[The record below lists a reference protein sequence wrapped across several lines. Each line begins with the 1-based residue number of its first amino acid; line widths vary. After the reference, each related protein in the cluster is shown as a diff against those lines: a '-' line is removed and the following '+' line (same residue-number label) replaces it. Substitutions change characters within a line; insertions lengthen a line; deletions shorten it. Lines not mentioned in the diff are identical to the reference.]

1 MIRSP
6 HRSWHPRIRWLPR
19 IPGQT
24 SPAIDDPLID
34 TSQTHDGRALIRR
47 MAHDGRHWLR
57 PGSIASALV
66 SLVNIGVPMALGR
79 AIDDGVVAGDATALA
94 GWLALVALA
103 YVVRAAAQTARMQT
117 NVGAAVSEHDL
128 RVQALER
135 IIAPEGIGGPP
146 RLPGDLLSVLVTDVR
161 TVSRSFIALAS
172 IPGNVVTLFGSL
184 IAMAL
189 INGWLVLAMVCA
201 IPLLILLS
209 VKGVAPVKRSTRR
222 ERRAEAAVAG
232 SAADLTSGLR
242 VIQGLSASRRATV
255 RFRVVSREGLAA
267 TLRTRR
273 VRGVYTGTVNAS
285 VGVFIT
291 VLTVLAGWLTLD
303 GRISVGSLVTVVGLA
318 QTLGPPLRA
327 LGVDTATMLANAH
340 ASGDRFCELHDSP
353 AAWQVPPDDSER
365 PAPADRPDGSSRIYE
380 SPGGQGGEGPR
391 NHPTYPGDTYSD
403 DHPGRTPV
411 HLHVQVEDPS
421 LQLDVPPGAHL
432 GIVAPQQVCDALAQ
446 DIVHGS
452 HTLLNGV
459 PASQLSPARK
469 RALVLVAP
477 RSPELFDDT
486 VQANIMLGS
495 TRDDMLDAVVRAAAL
510 DTTIAELPHGLQTG
524 VGEGGRHVSG
534 GQRQRLALA
543 RALLHA
549 PDGLVLIDPTTS
561 IDAAT
566 TAAIAERMGELRA
579 GRTTLIATTSPAL
592 LDRMDEVVLFDDDGH
607 LVARAPHRELLG
619 HDGYREM
626 LS

>member
-66 SLVNIGVPMALGR
+66 SLVNIGVPMVLGR
-79 AIDDGVVAGDATALA
+79 AIDDGVVAGDAAALA

-146 RLPGDLLSVLVTDVR
+146 RLPGDLLAVLVTDVR
-161 TVSRSFIALAS
+161 TVSRSFIALTS

-189 INGWLVLAMVCA
+189 INGWLVLATVCT

-242 VIQGLSASRRATV
+242 VIQGLSAARRATA
-255 RFRVVSREGLAA
+255 RFRVASREGLAA

-273 VRGVYTGTVNAS
+273 VKGVYTGTVNAS

-353 AAWQVPPDDSER
+353 AAWQVHPDDEH
-365 PAPADRPDGSSRIYE
+365 PTCPDGSSRIDE

-391 NHPTYPGDTYSD
+391 SHPTHPGDTYSD

-446 DIVHGS
+446 AIVHGS

-543 RALLHA
+543 RALIHA

>member
-1 MIRSP
+1 
-6 HRSWHPRIRWLPR
+6 
-19 IPGQT
+19 
-24 SPAIDDPLID
+24 
-34 TSQTHDGRALIRR
+34 
-47 MAHDGRHWLR
+47 
-57 PGSIASALV
+57 
-66 SLVNIGVPMALGR
+66 MALHETFSL
-79 AIDDGVVAGDATALA
+79 GVDPELGLQAEIAALNAQFEDAVAQDILQASIRHQFAGEIAMVSSFGADSAVLLHMVSQVDPSTPVLFVDTVKLFPATILYRDE
-94 GWLALVALA
+94 L
-103 YVVRAAAQTARMQT
+103 
-117 NVGAAVSEHDL
+117 
-128 RVQALER
+128 
-135 IIAPEGIGGPP
+135 IAKLG
-146 RLPGDLLSVLVTDVR
+146 LTDVR
-161 TVSRSFIALAS
+161 TFKPSKDDLAEKDPAGMLWMSDTDACCHIRKVVPLERALHGFEAWISGRKRHQSSTRSELDFFEIDA
-172 IPGNVVTLFGSL
+172 GRVK
-184 IAMAL
+184 
-189 INGWLVLAMVCA
+189 IN
-201 IPLLILLS
+201 PLLILLS

-365 PAPADRPDGSSRIYE
+365 PAPAGRPDGSSRINSSE
-380 SPGGQGGEGPR
+380 SPNGCPDA
-391 NHPTYPGDTYSD
+391 NPTGNPTHSD
-403 DHPGRTPV
+403 SPPLHTPV

-446 DIVHGS
+446 TIVHGS

-459 PASQLSPARK
+459 PASQLGPARK

-543 RALLHA
+543 RALIHA

>member
-6 HRSWHPRIRWLPR
+6 HRSWHPRVRWLPR

-24 SPAIDDPLID
+24 PPAIDDPLID

-66 SLVNIGVPMALGR
+66 SLVNIGVPMVLGR

-146 RLPGDLLSVLVTDVR
+146 RLPGDLLAVLVTDVR
-161 TVSRSFIALAS
+161 TVSRSFIALTS

-189 INGWLVLAMVCA
+189 INGWLVLATVCA

-232 SAADLTSGLR
+232 AAADLTSGLR
-242 VIQGLSASRRATV
+242 VIQGLSASRRATA
-255 RFRVVSREGLAA
+255 RFRVASREGLAA

-273 VRGVYTGTVNAS
+273 VKGVYTGTVNAS

-353 AAWQVPPDDSER
+353 VAWQVHPDDEHPTST
-365 PAPADRPDGSSRIYE
+365 DRSDGSSRIDE

-391 NHPTYPGDTYSD
+391 SHPTYSG

-446 DIVHGS
+446 AIVHGS

-495 TRDDMLDAVVRAAAL
+495 TRDDMLDVVVRAAAL

-543 RALLHA
+543 RALIHA

-592 LDRMDEVVLFDDDGH
+592 LDRMDEVVLFDDAGH

-619 HDGYREM
+619 HDGYRGM

>member
-1 MIRSP
+1 VIRSP
-6 HRSWHPRIRWLPR
+6 HRSWHPRIRRLPR

-66 SLVNIGVPMALGR
+66 SLVNIGVPMVLGR

-146 RLPGDLLSVLVTDVR
+146 RLPGDLLAVLVTDVR
-161 TVSRSFIALAS
+161 MVSRSFIALTS

-189 INGWLVLAMVCA
+189 INGWLVLATVCT

-242 VIQGLSASRRATV
+242 VIQGLSAARRATA
-255 RFRVVSREGLAA
+255 RFRVASREGLAA

-273 VRGVYTGTVNAS
+273 VKGVYTGTVNAS

-340 ASGDRFCELHDSP
+340 ASGDRFCELHDSA
-353 AAWQVPPDDSER
+353 AAWQVHPDDEHPTST
-365 PAPADRPDGSSRIYE
+365 DRPDGSSRIDE

-391 NHPTYPGDTYSD
+391 SHPTYPDCTCSGDR
-403 DHPGRTPV
+403 PGRTPV

-446 DIVHGS
+446 AIVHGS

-459 PASQLSPARK
+459 PASQLGPARK

-543 RALLHA
+543 RALIHA

-592 LDRMDEVVLFDDDGH
+592 LDRMDEVVLFDDAGH

>member
-1 MIRSP
+1 VIRSP

-66 SLVNIGVPMALGR
+66 SLVNIGVPMVLGR

-135 IIAPEGIGGPP
+135 IIAPEGIGGSP
-146 RLPGDLLSVLVTDVR
+146 RLPGDLLAVLVTDVR
-161 TVSRSFIALAS
+161 MVSRSFIALTS

-189 INGWLVLAMVCA
+189 INGWLVLATVCT

-242 VIQGLSASRRATV
+242 VIQGLSAARRATA
-255 RFRVVSREGLAA
+255 RFRVASREGLAA

-273 VRGVYTGTVNAS
+273 VKGVYTGTVNAS

-353 AAWQVPPDDSER
+353 AAWQVHPDDEHPTST
-365 PAPADRPDGSSRIYE
+365 DRPDGSSRIDE

-391 NHPTYPGDTYSD
+391 SHPTYPDCTCSGDR
-403 DHPGRTPV
+403 PGRTPV

-446 DIVHGS
+446 AIVHGS

-459 PASQLSPARK
+459 PASQLGPARK

-543 RALLHA
+543 RALIHA

-592 LDRMDEVVLFDDDGH
+592 LDRMDEVVLFDDAGH

>member
-189 INGWLVLAMVCA
+189 INGWLVLATVCT

-303 GRISVGSLVTVVGLA
+303 GRISVGGLVTVVGLA

-365 PAPADRPDGSSRIYE
+365 SAPAGRPDGNSRINSGE
-380 SPGGQGGEGPR
+380 SPDGFPDANPTGSPTHSDS
-391 NHPTYPGDTYSD
+391 HPL
-403 DHPGRTPV
+403 HTPV

-446 DIVHGS
+446 AIVHGS

-543 RALLHA
+543 RALIHA

>member
-66 SLVNIGVPMALGR
+66 SLVNIGVPMVLGR

-135 IIAPEGIGGPP
+135 IIAPEGIGGSP
-146 RLPGDLLSVLVTDVR
+146 RLPGDLLAVLVTDVR
-161 TVSRSFIALAS
+161 MVSRSFIALTS

-189 INGWLVLAMVCA
+189 INGWLVLATVCT

-242 VIQGLSASRRATV
+242 VIQGLSAARRATA
-255 RFRVVSREGLAA
+255 RFRVANREGLAA

-273 VRGVYTGTVNAS
+273 VKGVYTGTVNAS

-353 AAWQVPPDDSER
+353 AAWQVHPDDEHPTST
-365 PAPADRPDGSSRIYE
+365 DRPDGSSRIDE

-391 NHPTYPGDTYSD
+391 SHPTYPDCTCSGDR
-403 DHPGRTPV
+403 PGRTPV

-446 DIVHGS
+446 AIVHGS

-459 PASQLSPARK
+459 PASQLGPARK

-543 RALLHA
+543 RALIHA

-592 LDRMDEVVLFDDDGH
+592 LDRMDEVVLFDDAGH

>member
-6 HRSWHPRIRWLPR
+6 HRSWHPRVRWLPR

-24 SPAIDDPLID
+24 PPAIDDPLID

-66 SLVNIGVPMALGR
+66 SLVNIGVPMVLGR

-146 RLPGDLLSVLVTDVR
+146 RLPGDLLAVLVTDVR
-161 TVSRSFIALAS
+161 TVSRSFIALTS

-189 INGWLVLAMVCA
+189 INGWLVLATVCA

-232 SAADLTSGLR
+232 AAADLTSGLR
-242 VIQGLSASRRATV
+242 VIQGLSASRRATA
-255 RFRVVSREGLAA
+255 RFRVASREGLAA

-273 VRGVYTGTVNAS
+273 VKGVYTGTVNAS

-365 PAPADRPDGSSRIYE
+365 PAPAGRPDGNSRINSSE
-380 SPGGQGGEGPR
+380 SPNGCPDA
-391 NHPTYPGDTYSD
+391 NPTGNPTHSD
-403 DHPGRTPV
+403 SPPLHTPV

>member
-189 INGWLVLAMVCA
+189 INGWLVLATVCT

-273 VRGVYTGTVNAS
+273 VKGVYTGTVNAS

-353 AAWQVPPDDSER
+353 VAWQVHPDDEHPTST
-365 PAPADRPDGSSRIYE
+365 DHPDGSSRIDE

-391 NHPTYPGDTYSD
+391 SHPTHPDGTYSD
-403 DHPGRTPV
+403 DPPRRTPV

-446 DIVHGS
+446 AIVHGS

-543 RALLHA
+543 RALIHA

-592 LDRMDEVVLFDDDGH
+592 LDRMDEVVLFDDASH

>member
-1 MIRSP
+1 M
-6 HRSWHPRIRWLPR
+6 
-19 IPGQT
+19 
-24 SPAIDDPLID
+24 
-34 TSQTHDGRALIRR
+34 
-47 MAHDGRHWLR
+47 
-57 PGSIASALV
+57 
-66 SLVNIGVPMALGR
+66 
-79 AIDDGVVAGDATALA
+79 
-94 GWLALVALA
+94 
-103 YVVRAAAQTARMQT
+103 
-117 NVGAAVSEHDL
+117 
-128 RVQALER
+128 
-135 IIAPEGIGGPP
+135 
-146 RLPGDLLSVLVTDVR
+146 
-161 TVSRSFIALAS
+161 
-172 IPGNVVTLFGSL
+172 
-184 IAMAL
+184 
-189 INGWLVLAMVCA
+189 
-201 IPLLILLS
+201 
-209 VKGVAPVKRSTRR
+209 
-222 ERRAEAAVAG
+222 
-232 SAADLTSGLR
+232 
-242 VIQGLSASRRATV
+242 
-255 RFRVVSREGLAA
+255 
-267 TLRTRR
+267 
-273 VRGVYTGTVNAS
+273 
-285 VGVFIT
+285 
-291 VLTVLAGWLTLD
+291 
-303 GRISVGSLVTVVGLA
+303 
-318 QTLGPPLRA
+318 
-327 LGVDTATMLANAH
+327 
-340 ASGDRFCELHDSP
+340 
-353 AAWQVPPDDSER
+353 
-365 PAPADRPDGSSRIYE
+365 
-380 SPGGQGGEGPR
+380 
-391 NHPTYPGDTYSD
+391 
-403 DHPGRTPV
+403 

-446 DIVHGS
+446 AIVHGS

-459 PASQLSPARK
+459 PASQLGPARK

-543 RALLHA
+543 RALIHA

-592 LDRMDEVVLFDDDGH
+592 LDRMDEVVLFDDAGH

>member
-6 HRSWHPRIRWLPR
+6 HRSWHPRVRWLPR

-24 SPAIDDPLID
+24 PPAIDDPLID

-66 SLVNIGVPMALGR
+66 SLVNIGVPMVLGR

-146 RLPGDLLSVLVTDVR
+146 RLPGDLLAVLVTDVR
-161 TVSRSFIALAS
+161 TVSRSFIALTS

-189 INGWLVLAMVCA
+189 INGWLVLATVCA

-232 SAADLTSGLR
+232 AAADLTSGLR
-242 VIQGLSASRRATV
+242 VIQGLSASRRATA
-255 RFRVVSREGLAA
+255 RFRVASREGLAA

-273 VRGVYTGTVNAS
+273 VKGVYTGTVNAS

-353 AAWQVPPDDSER
+353 VAWQVHPDDEHPTST
-365 PAPADRPDGSSRIYE
+365 DRPDE

-391 NHPTYPGDTYSD
+391 SHPTHPG

-446 DIVHGS
+446 AIVHGS

-495 TRDDMLDAVVRAAAL
+495 TRDDMLDVVVRAAAL

-543 RALLHA
+543 RALIHA

-592 LDRMDEVVLFDDDGH
+592 LDRMDEVVLFDDAGH

-619 HDGYREM
+619 HDGYRGM

>member
-24 SPAIDDPLID
+24 PPAIDDPLID

-66 SLVNIGVPMALGR
+66 SLVNIGVPMVLGR

-146 RLPGDLLSVLVTDVR
+146 RLPGDLLAVLVTDVR

-189 INGWLVLAMVCA
+189 INGWLVLATVCT

-303 GRISVGSLVTVVGLA
+303 GRISVGGLVTVVGLA

-365 PAPADRPDGSSRIYE
+365 SAPAGRPDGNSRINSGE
-380 SPGGQGGEGPR
+380 SPDGFPDANPTGSPTHSDS
-391 NHPTYPGDTYSD
+391 HPL
-403 DHPGRTPV
+403 HTPV

>member
-6 HRSWHPRIRWLPR
+6 HRSWHPRVRWLPR

-24 SPAIDDPLID
+24 PPAIDDPLID

-66 SLVNIGVPMALGR
+66 SLVNIGVPMVLGR

-146 RLPGDLLSVLVTDVR
+146 RLPGDLLAVLVTDVR
-161 TVSRSFIALAS
+161 TVSRSFIALTS

-189 INGWLVLAMVCA
+189 INGWLVLATVCT

-242 VIQGLSASRRATV
+242 VIQGLSAARRATA
-255 RFRVVSREGLAA
+255 RFRVASREGLAA

-273 VRGVYTGTVNAS
+273 VKGVYTGTVNAS

-303 GRISVGSLVTVVGLA
+303 RRISVGSLVTVVGLA

-353 AAWQVPPDDSER
+353 VAWQVHPDDEHPTST
-365 PAPADRPDGSSRIYE
+365 DRPDGSSRINSSE
-380 SPGGQGGEGPR
+380 SPNGCPDANPTGNPTHSDS
-391 NHPTYPGDTYSD
+391 HPL
-403 DHPGRTPV
+403 HTPV

-446 DIVHGS
+446 AIVHGS

-543 RALLHA
+543 RALIHA

>member
-66 SLVNIGVPMALGR
+66 SLVNIGVPMVLGR

-135 IIAPEGIGGPP
+135 IIAPEGIGGSP
-146 RLPGDLLSVLVTDVR
+146 RLPGDLLAVLVTDVR
-161 TVSRSFIALAS
+161 MVSRSFIALTS

-189 INGWLVLAMVCA
+189 INGWLVLATVCT

-242 VIQGLSASRRATV
+242 VIQGLSAARRATA
-255 RFRVVSREGLAA
+255 RFRVASREGLAA

-273 VRGVYTGTVNAS
+273 VKGVYTGTVNAS

-353 AAWQVPPDDSER
+353 AAWQVHPDDEHPTST
-365 PAPADRPDGSSRIYE
+365 DRPDGSSRIDE

-391 NHPTYPGDTYSD
+391 SHPTYPDCTCSGDR
-403 DHPGRTPV
+403 PGRTPV

-446 DIVHGS
+446 AIVHGS

-459 PASQLSPARK
+459 PASQLGPARK

-543 RALLHA
+543 RALIHA

-592 LDRMDEVVLFDDDGH
+592 LDRMDEVVLFDDAGH

>member
-6 HRSWHPRIRWLPR
+6 HRSWHPRVRWLPR

-24 SPAIDDPLID
+24 PPAIDDPLID

-66 SLVNIGVPMALGR
+66 SLVNIGVPMVLGR

-146 RLPGDLLSVLVTDVR
+146 RLPGDLLAVLVTDVR
-161 TVSRSFIALAS
+161 TVSRSFIALTS

-189 INGWLVLAMVCA
+189 INGWLVLATVCT

-242 VIQGLSASRRATV
+242 VIQGLSAARRATA
-255 RFRVVSREGLAA
+255 RFRVASREGLAA

-273 VRGVYTGTVNAS
+273 VKGVYTGTVNAS

-353 AAWQVPPDDSER
+353 VAWQVHPDDEHPTST
-365 PAPADRPDGSSRIYE
+365 DRPDGSSRINSSE
-380 SPGGQGGEGPR
+380 SPNGCPDA
-391 NHPTYPGDTYSD
+391 NPTGNPTHSD
-403 DHPGRTPV
+403 SPPLHTPV

-446 DIVHGS
+446 AIVHGS

-495 TRDDMLDAVVRAAAL
+495 TRDDMLDVVVRAAAL

-543 RALLHA
+543 RALIHA

-592 LDRMDEVVLFDDDGH
+592 LDRMDEVVLFDDAGH

-619 HDGYREM
+619 HDGYRGM

>member
-189 INGWLVLAMVCA
+189 INGWLVLATVCT

-365 PAPADRPDGSSRIYE
+365 SAPAGRPDGNSRINSGE
-380 SPGGQGGEGPR
+380 SPDGFPDANPTGSPTHSDS
-391 NHPTYPGDTYSD
+391 HPL
-403 DHPGRTPV
+403 HTPV

>member
-6 HRSWHPRIRWLPR
+6 HRSWHPRTRWLPR

-24 SPAIDDPLID
+24 PPAIDDPLID

-146 RLPGDLLSVLVTDVR
+146 RLPGDLLAVLVTDVR
-161 TVSRSFIALAS
+161 TVSRSFIALTS

-189 INGWLVLAMVCA
+189 INGWLVLATVCT

-242 VIQGLSASRRATV
+242 VIQGLSAARRATA
-255 RFRVVSREGLAA
+255 RFRVASREGLAA

-273 VRGVYTGTVNAS
+273 VKGVYTGTVNAS

-353 AAWQVPPDDSER
+353 AAWQVHPDDEH
-365 PAPADRPDGSSRIYE
+365 PTCPDGSSRIDE

-391 NHPTYPGDTYSD
+391 SHPTHPGDTYSD

-446 DIVHGS
+446 AIVHGS

-543 RALLHA
+543 RALIHA

>member
-6 HRSWHPRIRWLPR
+6 HRSWHPRVRWLPR

-66 SLVNIGVPMALGR
+66 SLVNIGVPMVLGR

-135 IIAPEGIGGPP
+135 IIAPEGIGGSP
-146 RLPGDLLSVLVTDVR
+146 RLPGDLLAVLVTDVR
-161 TVSRSFIALAS
+161 MVSRSFIALTS

-189 INGWLVLAMVCA
+189 INGWLVLATVCT

-242 VIQGLSASRRATV
+242 VIQGLSAARRATA
-255 RFRVVSREGLAA
+255 RFRVASREGLAA

-273 VRGVYTGTVNAS
+273 VKGVYTGTVNAS

-353 AAWQVPPDDSER
+353 AAWQVHPDDEHPTST
-365 PAPADRPDGSSRIYE
+365 DRPDGSSRIDE

-391 NHPTYPGDTYSD
+391 SHPTYPDCTCSGDR
-403 DHPGRTPV
+403 PGRTPV

-446 DIVHGS
+446 AIVHGS

-459 PASQLSPARK
+459 PASQLGPARK

-543 RALLHA
+543 RALIHA

-592 LDRMDEVVLFDDDGH
+592 LDRMDEVVLFDDAGH

>member
-189 INGWLVLAMVCA
+189 INGWLVLATVCT

-291 VLTVLAGWLTLD
+291 VLTVLAGWLTLG

-365 PAPADRPDGSSRIYE
+365 PAPAGRPDGSSRINSSE
-380 SPGGQGGEGPR
+380 SPNGCPDA
-391 NHPTYPGDTYSD
+391 NPTDNPTHSD
-403 DHPGRTPV
+403 SPPLHTPV

-579 GRTTLIATTSPAL
+579 GRTTLITTTSPAL

>member
-6 HRSWHPRIRWLPR
+6 HRSWHPRVRWLPR

-24 SPAIDDPLID
+24 PPAIDDPLID

-66 SLVNIGVPMALGR
+66 SLVNIGVPMVLGR

-146 RLPGDLLSVLVTDVR
+146 RLPGDLLAVLVTDVR
-161 TVSRSFIALAS
+161 TVSRSFIALTS

-189 INGWLVLAMVCA
+189 INGWLVLATVCA

-232 SAADLTSGLR
+232 AAADLTSGLR
-242 VIQGLSASRRATV
+242 VIQGLSASRRATA
-255 RFRVVSREGLAA
+255 RFRVASREGLAA

-273 VRGVYTGTVNAS
+273 VKGVYTGTVNAS

-365 PAPADRPDGSSRIYE
+365 PAPAGRPDGSSRINSSE
-380 SPGGQGGEGPR
+380 SPNGCPDA
-391 NHPTYPGDTYSD
+391 NPTGNPTHSD
-403 DHPGRTPV
+403 SPPLHTPV